1 MDYGL
6 VDGWISRRFTY
17 CRVLFYETYLHLSGP
32 IKRDRADCI
41 SRDRYSRGRNDTG
54 STIAPRLSR
63 TRRVRGIERP
73 SDDPALVIHFSLLPW
88 RRSHLAMRFVGAD
101 CLRTHRVDPDT
112 SGSFRKTV
120 AQTLWDF
127 RGGGMGRA
135 VNLGALIFQEHL
147 FAGIGNLHIL
157 CIAAILRLRFCAK
170 EVVPS
175 FLRTGFSSNRW
186 CETASIQPWPL
197 FAWHVFDVRFLPAL
211 EALK

>member
-1 MDYGL
+1 MEAEPPGNAIRWSGL
-6 VDGWISRRFTY
+6 LKNPQGGSGYVWFLPKNRGPDALGFEGRKDG
-17 CRVLFYETYLHLSGP
+17 
-32 IKRDRADCI
+32 
-41 SRDRYSRGRNDTG
+41 
-54 STIAPRLSR
+54 
-63 TRRVRGIERP
+63 RP
-73 SDDPALVIHFSLLPW
+73 
-88 RRSHLAMRFVGAD
+88 
-101 CLRTHRVDPDT
+101 
-112 SGSFRKTV
+112 
-120 AQTLWDF
+120 
-127 RGGGMGRA
+127 

-170 EVVPS
+170 EVVLS